1 MVLAFTAA
9 LSMATGII
17 FGLAPS
23 LGASRPDLIETLRAS
38 GEAAARGVPRR
49 ILPNVTVRG
58 LLVVGQIALS
68 IVLLIGTTLLVESIA
83 RMRHLDLGF
92 NPANLLT
99 MGVSLPP
106 LRYDTGEKKASF
118 FRDLIQRVELMPGV
132 YAATA
137 SFFLPM
143 MRYAGTPVQDAA
155 KPPLK
160 LNERPIVTIMMITPG
175 YFNTLRIPVRR
186 GRVFTERDTADAPR
200 VAVIDEALARRFW
213 PSYPNG
219 VDPVGQRLLIGG
231 VNLKQAEIVG
241 VVANIHQ
248 TIEKS
253 SWPET
258 VYTAFAQNPQPFA
271 MLAIRTRGDP
281 LRYTRAVREQVFA
294 LDRDQPVADVRT
306 MDDLVEEQV
315 GERRL
320 LMIVLELFAGMAVLL
335 ALIGIYG
342 VIAYSVAQ
350 RTQEVGIRRALGAQ
364 QSDIL
369 WLVVGQGLALTLA
382 GIAIGLGGAFAA
394 TRVLQTFLFQ
404 VSPTDPATFVGIALF
419 FLAVALAA
427 SYIPARRAARID
439 PMAALRSLT
448 SVIFRGK
455 A

>member
-1 MVLAFTAA
+1 M
-9 LSMATGII
+9 
-17 FGLAPS
+17 
-23 LGASRPDLIETLRAS
+23 
-38 GEAAARGVPRR
+38 
-49 ILPNVTVRG
+49 
-58 LLVVGQIALS
+58 
-68 IVLLIGTTLLVESIA
+68 
-83 RMRHLDLGF
+83 
-92 NPANLLT
+92 
-99 MGVSLPP
+99 MG
-106 LRYDTGEKKASF
+106 
-118 FRDLIQRVELMPGV
+118 
-132 YAATA
+132 
-137 SFFLPM
+137 
-143 MRYAGTPVQDAA
+143 YAGTPIQDAA

-160 LNERPIVTIMMITPG
+160 LNERPIITIMMITPG
-175 YFNTLRIPVRR
+175 YFRTLKIPIVR
-186 GRVFTERDTADAPR
+186 GRVFTEQDTAEAPR

-219 VDPVGQRLLIGG
+219 LDPVGQRLLIGG
-231 VNLKQAEIVG
+231 VNLKEAEIVG

-271 MLAIRTRGDP
+271 MLAIRTTGDP
-281 LRYTRAVREQVFA
+281 LRYTRAVREQVLA
-294 LDRDQPVADVRT
+294 VDRDQPVADVRT

-369 WLVVGQGLALTLA
+369 WMVVGQGLALTLA
-382 GIAIGLGGAFAA
+382 GIALGLGGAFAT

-404 VSPTDPATFVGIALF
+404 VSPTDTATFAGIALF
-419 FLAVALAA
+419 FLVVALVA

-439 PMAALRSLT
+439 PMAALR
-448 SVIFRGK
+448 V
-455 A
+455 